1 MIDRLGKTYVEA
13 TVWKRTPGEDLVKE
27 IRMSKPARFVGALLA
42 GVLALGDVAS
52 GCGDKFVLLG
62 RGARVARSKYPSS
75 ILIFMNPASN
85 LPAAEK
91 EFRLEET
98 LKAAGH
104 KARSAGTSTSGS
116 RS

>member
-1 MIDRLGKTYVEA
+1 
-13 TVWKRTPGEDLVKE
+13 
-27 IRMSKPARFVGALLA
+27 MSKPARFVGALLA

-85 LPAAEK
+85 LLAAAQK
-91 EFRLEET
+91 FWLEET
-98 LKAAGH
+98 LKPAGH
-104 KARSAGTSTSGS
+104 KARSAATAPAV
-116 RS
+116 RRQL